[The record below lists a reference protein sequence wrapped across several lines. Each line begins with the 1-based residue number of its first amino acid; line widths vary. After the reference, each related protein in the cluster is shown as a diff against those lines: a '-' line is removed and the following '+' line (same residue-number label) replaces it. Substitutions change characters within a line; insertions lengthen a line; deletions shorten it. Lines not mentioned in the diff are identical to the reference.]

1 MFSKD
6 FLYEE
11 AIYEWKKVKEIKQE
25 INKDYPVYT
34 TDDKKKDKTYDFLD
48 LLRSLGRDIQSH
60 VLTLNDA
67 LEEQIKQMM
76 KKMIKYIFI
85 KSLR

>member
-25 INKDYPVYT
+25 INKDYPVYK
-34 TDDKKKDKTYDFLD
+34 TDDKKNDKTYDFQKFKTT
-48 LLRSLGRDIQSH
+48 RYLGREI
-60 VLTLNDA
+60 
-67 LEEQIKQMM
+67 
-76 KKMIKYIFI
+76 
-85 KSLR
+85 

>member
-67 LEEQIKQMM
+67 LEEQIKQMI